1 MSCWVEHESTYANK
15 NYIYCRAREY
25 PTGKQL
31 PTLLQVPF
39 IPKNDDGDD
48 DEYEDTNVEPDVQS
62 NNNDEVGEP
71 SFITRGGKYRQL
83 DNRHESNAQGII
95 LIRG

>member
-31 PTLLQVPF
+31 LTLLQVPF